1 MRISDWSS
9 DVCSSDL
16 GRAAD
21 ALSPEADGRLESAIR
36 AVLSGEAENDAFNA
50 LIAEVGLEPGSI
62 TLFRAWFR
70 YMRQTGSAY
79 GLQTVVDTLARY
91 PGLTRSL
98 VELFE
103 AMHRPMERS
112 EERRVGKECV
122 STCRSRWSPYHSK
135 QTNNTTQL
143 TKIPI

>member
-103 AMHRPMERS
+103 AMHRPMEARS
-112 EERRVGKECV
+112 EARRVGTECV
-122 STCRSRWSPYHSK
+122 STCRTRWSPYH
-135 QTNNTTQL
+135 
-143 TKIPI
+143 